1 MTIKKEKVSYLAEQS
16 MRSDMLDVEGM
27 LQIAIKEL
35 REHNTGLDSSQKAI
49 LIILDDQ
56 DERFD
61 WTAYNAN
68 MKPSEIIS
76 LLAVVNQ
83 GFIEDLQEEGG

>member
-56 DERFD
+56 DERLD

-76 LLAVVNQ
+76 LLAIVNQ
-83 GFIEDLQEEGG
+83 GFIAGLQEEE

>member
-35 REHNTGLDSSQKAI
+35 REDNTGLDSSQKAI

-56 DERFD
+56 DERLD

-76 LLAVVNQ
+76 LLAIVNQ
-83 GFIEDLQEEGG
+83 GFIAGLQEEE